1 MTGPEEL
8 RRMMLNTGAVS
19 FDVKV
24 IPRAAKSEIVG
35 FLEDGTLKVKLCAV
49 PEKGKAN
56 AELCN
61 VLGAWVGVSRHRV
74 SILSGE
80 TSQRKRVKITRG

>member
-1 MTGPEEL
+1 MSSPEEL
-8 RRMMLNTGAVS
+8 RATMLKTGAVS

-24 IPRAAKSEIVG
+24 IPRAGKTEIVG

-49 PEKGKAN
+49 PERGKAN
-56 AELCN
+56 AELCQ
-61 VLGAWVGVSRHRV
+61 VLGAWLGVSRRGV

-80 TSQRKRVKITRG
+80 TSQRKRVRITRE

>member
-8 RRMMLNTGAVS
+8 REMMLNTGTVS

-24 IPRAAKSEIVG
+24 IPRASKNEIVG
-35 FLEDGTLKVKLCAV
+35 FLQDGSLKVKLCAV

-56 AELCN
+56 AELCD
-61 VLGAWVGVSRHRV
+61 VLAAWLGVSRRGV
-74 SILSGE
+74 SIVSGE
-80 TSQRKRVKITRG
+80 TSHRKRVRITQG